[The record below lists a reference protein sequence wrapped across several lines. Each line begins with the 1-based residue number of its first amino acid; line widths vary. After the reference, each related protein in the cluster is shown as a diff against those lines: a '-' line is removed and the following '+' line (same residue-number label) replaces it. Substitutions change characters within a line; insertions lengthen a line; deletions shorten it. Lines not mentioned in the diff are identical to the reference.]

1 MFHTFDLSL
10 ETSPPAR
17 SKLVS
22 APVARTFLFFELL
35 DPTSAQ
41 ESLKRTIQSSRAEH
55 DPPVTHLLN
64 IFHDGV
70 SMTRLLRGSTTPAE
84 RAQLVAIDPYGIG
97 RHDV

>member
-17 SKLVS
+17 SKPVS
-22 APVARTFLFFELL
+22 APVAGTFLFFELL

-41 ESLKRTIQSSRAEH
+41 ESPKRAIQSSRTEQ
-55 DPPVTHLLN
+55 DPPVANLLN

-70 SMTRLLRGSTTPAE
+70 SMTRLLYQ
-84 RAQLVAIDPYGIG
+84 AQQHQQNGLS
-97 RHDV
+97 

>member
-10 ETSPPAR
+10 KTSPTAR
-17 SKLVS
+17 SKPVS

-41 ESLKRTIQSSRAEH
+41 ESLKRAIQSAGAEH
-55 DPPVTHLLN
+55 DAPVAHLFN

-70 SMTRLLRGSTTPAE
+70 SMTRLLRQ
-84 RAQLVAIDPYGIG
+84 AQQHQQNGLS
-97 RHDV
+97 

>member
-41 ESLKRTIQSSRAEH
+41 ESLKRAIQSSRAEH

-70 SMTRLLRGSTTPAE
+70 SMTRLLGQ
-84 RAQLVAIDPYGIG
+84 AQQHQQNGLS
-97 RHDV
+97 